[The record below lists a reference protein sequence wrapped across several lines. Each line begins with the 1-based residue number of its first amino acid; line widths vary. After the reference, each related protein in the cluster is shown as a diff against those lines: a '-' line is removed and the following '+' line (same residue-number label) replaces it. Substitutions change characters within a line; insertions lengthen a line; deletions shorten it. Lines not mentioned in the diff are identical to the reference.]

1 MLQIETLNQFRDRTQ
16 GFSRDSL
23 PREGCFETRE
33 GLTLKVGRSGEFL
46 PFSGN
51 TTVFLLEEEVKDRIE
66 NIQNALYEN
75 CGDMLAEPLK
85 KDSFHMTLH
94 DLLNEGAGRAAE
106 ADMQRVR
113 TAAAEI
119 LHRIWER
126 EKEPVEMRM
135 TWVFNMVNT
144 SVVIGFEPAE
154 EADCRRIMSMYE
166 ELQQAVRL
174 NYPLTPHIT
183 AAYYKPGRYGR
194 DEIERLAG
202 VFDKLS
208 REPFVIRFRIEN
220 LVYQEFTSMNQ
231 YETVLI

>member
-1 MLQIETLNQFRDRTQ
+1 MENLEQYRRRTG
-16 GFSRDSL
+16 GFMRDSL
-23 PREGCFETRE
+23 PHDGMFETNPN
-33 GLTLKVGRSGEFL
+33 LTCKVEVGGGFR
-46 PFSGN
+46 PFYGD
-51 TTVFLLEEEVKDRIE
+51 TVIFDVEDEVKDRIE
-66 NIQNALYEN
+66 RIKSQLYRA
-75 CGDMLAEPLK
+75 CGDMLADPLE

-113 TAAAEI
+113 TMAVEI
-119 LHRIWER
+119 LRRIRER

-154 EADCRRIMSMYE
+154 ETDCRRIMSMYE
-166 ELQQAVRL
+166 ELQQVVRL
-174 NYPLTPHIT
+174 DYPLTPHIT

-194 DEIERLAG
+194 GEIERLSG

-208 REPFVIRFRIEN
+208 REPFVIRLRIEN

>member
-1 MLQIETLNQFRDRTQ
+1 
-16 GFSRDSL
+16 
-23 PREGCFETRE
+23 
-33 GLTLKVGRSGEFL
+33 
-46 PFSGN
+46 
-51 TTVFLLEEEVKDRIE
+51 
-66 NIQNALYEN
+66 
-75 CGDMLAEPLK
+75 MLADPLE

-113 TAAAEI
+113 TMAVEI
-119 LHRIWER
+119 LRRIRER

-154 EADCRRIMSMYE
+154 ETDCRRIMSMYE
-166 ELQQAVRL
+166 ELQQVVRL
-174 NYPLTPHIT
+174 DYPLTPHIT

-194 DEIERLAG
+194 GEIERLSG

-208 REPFVIRFRIEN
+208 REPFVIRLRIEN